1 MKTEESPYSFSR
13 VLPAKTRPAMCDTS
27 SVSAAQNSAV
37 QTQIMISVLGKA
49 QAADKQAGQAIQQM
63 LQSAAQI
70 GKTLDTGKQLDL
82 YA

>member
-1 MKTEESPYSFSR
+1 
-13 VLPAKTRPAMCDTS
+13 MCDTS

-37 QTQIMISVLGKA
+37 QTQILISVLGKQQA
-49 QAADKQAGQAIQQM
+49 TVKQSGQAAVQMIQA
-63 LQSAAQI
+63 AAQV

>member
-1 MKTEESPYSFSR
+1 
-13 VLPAKTRPAMCDTS
+13 MCDTS

-37 QTQIMISVLGKA
+37 QTQIQITVLSK
-49 QAADKQAGQAIQQM
+49 QQNAAKQAGAAAVEM
-63 LQSAAQI
+63 LQSAVQI

>member
-1 MKTEESPYSFSR
+1 
-13 VLPAKTRPAMCDTS
+13 MCDTS
-27 SVSAAQNSAV
+27 SVSAAQQSAV

-49 QAADKQAGQAIQQM
+49 QAADKQAGAAIQQM

>member
-1 MKTEESPYSFSR
+1 
-13 VLPAKTRPAMCDTS
+13 MCDVS

-37 QTQIMISVLGKA
+37 QTQILITVLGKQ
-49 QAADKQAGQAIQQM
+49 QAAAKQQGAAIAEM
-63 LQSAAQI
+63 LQTAAQV

>member
-1 MKTEESPYSFSR
+1 
-13 VLPAKTRPAMCDTS
+13 MCDTS

-49 QAADKQAGQAIQQM
+49 QAADKQAGQAVVAMIE
-63 LQSAAQI
+63 SAGQV